1 MSAGLLVVD
10 ISVIVTL
17 SVIIGASA
25 PRWPERW
32 LRSDVG
38 PLRRLPGETARL
50 YRRIGVSTLIRR
62 LPEMGTLFGGES
74 KSALPGMSVPDLRR
88 YLRED
93 RRAEW
98 VHWGSIAATLVIFA
112 FNPWQLALVLWL
124 LVAAGNLPF
133 IAILRHNRLR
143 ILGILERK
151 DAARDD

>member
-38 PLRRLPGETARL
+38 PLHRLPGETARL

-74 KSALPGMSVPDLRR
+74 KSALPGMSVPDLQR

>member
-1 MSAGLLVVD
+1 MSPGLLVVD

-25 PRWPERW
+25 PRWPDRW

-38 PLRRLPGETARL
+38 PLRPLPGETART
-50 YRRIGVSTLIRR
+50 YRRIGISTLIRR
-62 LPEMGTLFGGES
+62 LPELGTLFGGES
-74 KSALPGMSVPDLRR
+74 KSALPGMSVADLRR
-88 YLRED
+88 YLREV

-98 VHWGSIAATLVIFA
+98 VHWGSITATLVLFA
-112 FNPWQLALVLWL
+112 FNPWPLALLFWL
-124 LVAAGNLPF
+124 LVVAGNLPF
-133 IAILRHNRLR
+133 ITILRHNRLR